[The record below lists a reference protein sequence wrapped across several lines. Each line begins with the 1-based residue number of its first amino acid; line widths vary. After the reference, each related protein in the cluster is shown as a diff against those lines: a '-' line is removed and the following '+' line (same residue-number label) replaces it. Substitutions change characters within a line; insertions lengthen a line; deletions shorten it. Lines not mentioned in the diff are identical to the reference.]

1 MSARVELQKI
11 SIGEFRSWMAGAFEF
26 EDGITLLTGP
36 NGAGKSTVGMA
47 VKYALSGKLPKLNK
61 GDIKRIGATQGAKM
75 RVSLTMRVDN
85 QEVKLVRTSS
95 QTKLTVGG
103 DSASVREAQYLE
115 DIRRS
120 VEFSFL
126 SQTAAN
132 FVDMAEFQRREM
144 LDGLIPEVQLLR
156 SVCHPELKTILKR
169 YSMKRMSVAANIRQV
184 QAMLDE
190 QDGYLA
196 TARRNYSDAVT
207 RHESIIAAQKASM
220 PFDEATYAALR
231 QEREAALKR
240 LGELEAFINDARKWI
255 EFVNS
260 ESTSRR
266 AAAEQLKQLST
277 NKEAISAHMESLRG
291 LMDNS
296 KALFCPE
303 CHVELSCK
311 SCGAVVKNTG
321 NTAEIK
327 ANIEKL
333 KAQSES
339 IDAAMAHQRKY
350 LDDSAP
356 NMPTPELFNETR
368 QNFNAAQNDGNV
380 LRARVTEIN
389 AETTRYEI
397 AEASIRAAQE
407 AADDSVSLAALKKQ
421 FEEMEERRK
430 ELEELVVRK
439 NRLHDKMLY
448 LENDLSRAAEIMYST
463 LPLIYFD
470 AFLQNLSQACNFLL
484 SAIST
489 MTVTMCTTDDGI
501 SVLVSG
507 KKLAQLSSGEL
518 QRVRV
523 AVTLAFSLM
532 AVKTDTLFLDEVFD
546 SFMDSDGTTALA
558 TLLHGTISHFYR
570 KIVVITHSEPLMVA
584 LQPNRVMVMSKD
596 ANGNSFCEQR
606 EIQPLGIVG
615 G

>member
-11 SIGEFRSWMAGAFEF
+11 AINEFRSWMAGAFEF

-47 VKYALSGKLPKLNK
+47 VKYALTGKLPKLNK
-61 GDIKRIGATQGAKM
+61 DDIKRIGATQGSKV
-75 RVSLTMRVDN
+75 RVSLTMRVDD
-85 QEVKLVRTSS
+85 QDVKLVRTSGKA
-95 QTKLTVGG
+95 TLTVG
-103 DSASVREAQYLE
+103 SETASVREAQYLE

-156 SVCHPELKTILKR
+156 SVCHPEIKTIIKR

-196 TARRNYSDAVT
+196 AARRNYNDALT
-207 RHESIIAAQKASM
+207 RHESILEAQKASM
-220 PFDEATYAALR
+220 PFDQETYAAMRAEL
-231 QEREAALKR
+231 AAAEQR
-240 LGELEAFINDARKWI
+240 VTELDVFINDARKWI
-255 EFVNS
+255 EFINS

-266 AAAEQLKQLST
+266 AATERLKQLDS
-277 NKEAISAHMESLRG
+277 NKTALDAHMLSLQRM
-291 LMDNS
+291 LDTS
-296 KALFCPE
+296 KPLFCPS
-303 CHVELSCK
+303 CHEKLSCER
-311 SCGAVVKNTG
+311 CGAVVTNTS
-321 NTAEIK
+321 NVAEIN
-327 ANIEKL
+327 ANIASL
-333 KAQSES
+333 KAQQDSV
-339 IDAAMAHQRKY
+339 DANMDTERAY
-350 LDDSAP
+350 LERSAP
-356 NMPTPELFNETR
+356 NMPTQEVFSKTH
-368 QNFNAAQNDGNV
+368 QDFNAAQNDRNV
-380 LRARVTEIN
+380 LVARIAEIRS
-389 AETTRYEI
+389 ELTRYEI
-397 AEASIRAAQE
+397 AEARIKAAQE
-407 AADDSVSLAALKKQ
+407 AADDSVSLAALKNQ
-421 FEEMEERRK
+421 FEEMEVRRQ
-430 ELEELVVRK
+430 ELEALVARK
-439 NRLHDKMLY
+439 SKLHEKMTY
-448 LENDLSRAAEIMYST
+448 TENDLSKAAEIMYST

-489 MTVTMCTTDDGI
+489 MSVSMCTTDDGI
-501 SVLVSG
+501 SILVSG

-523 AVTLAFSLM
+523 ATTLAFSLM

-606 EIQPLGIVG
+606 TVEPLGIVG

>member
-11 SIGEFRSWMAGAFEF
+11 TIGEFRSWMAGAFEF

-47 VKYALSGKLPKLNK
+47 VKYALTGKLPKLNK
-61 GDIKRIGATQGAKM
+61 ADIKRIGATPGAKV
-75 RVSLTMRVDN
+75 RVSLAMRVDDQN
-85 QEVKLVRTSS
+85 VKLVRTSS
-95 QTKLTVGG
+95 TTSLTVG
-103 DSASVREAQYLE
+103 DQTASVREAQYLE

-156 SVCHPELKTILKR
+156 SVCHPEIKLILKR
-169 YSMKRMSVAANIRQV
+169 YSAKRMSVAANIRQV
-184 QAMLDE
+184 QAMLEE

-196 TARRNYSDAVT
+196 AARRNYNDALT
-207 RHESIIAAQKASM
+207 RHESILAAQKSSM
-220 PFDEATYAALR
+220 PFDSATYGAFSTELAATEQR
-231 QEREAALKR
+231 IRELDV
-240 LGELEAFINDARKWI
+240 FVNDARKWI
-255 EFVNS
+255 EFVHS

-266 AAAEQLKQLST
+266 AAAERLKQFDSNITALD
-277 NKEAISAHMESLRG
+277 AHMLSLQRM
-291 LMDNS
+291 LDSS
-296 KALFCPE
+296 KPLFCPSCRE
-303 CHVELSCK
+303 ELFCER
-311 SCGAVVKNTG
+311 CGKVVTNTS
-321 NTAEIK
+321 NVAEINSNIARIAEQK
-327 ANIEKL
+327 AAVEK
-333 KAQSES
+333 S
-339 IDAAMAHQRKY
+339 MATERAY
-350 LDDSAP
+350 LEKSAP
-356 NMPTPELFNETR
+356 NMPAPEVFNKTN
-368 QNFNAAQNDGNV
+368 QDFNAAQNDRNV
-380 LRARVTEIN
+380 LVARVTEIR
-389 AETTRYEI
+389 AELTRYEI

-407 AADDSVSLAALKKQ
+407 AADDSVSLAALKNQ
-421 FEEMEERRK
+421 FEEMEVRRK
-430 ELEELVVRK
+430 ELEELVARK
-439 NRLHDKMLY
+439 SKLHEKMTY
-448 LENDLSRAAEIMYST
+448 TENDLSKAAEIMYAT

-489 MTVTMCTTDDGI
+489 MSVAMCTTDDGI

-584 LQPNRVMVMSKD
+584 LQPDRVLVMSKD

-606 EIQPLGIVG
+606 TVEPLGIVG